1 MIHCILHI
9 IFFWPRLGDNF
20 SKTAKAQYS
29 QCGWGCPGPFDDPAE
44 CGFGWGWGRK
54 ALFQIWRIFKKT
66 IRFLHVNVMWWL
78 LLRAV
83 FTKPCVYWVCLS
95 LLVFVFRYSFATSLQ
110 TSVMCMAIMLSLTFG
125 DCRSLLMSHEAVHT
139 SMFSWEQDKPSRV
152 TKVSCLFGRS
162 NQLVFLSSCRRLGST
177 CNMHLRD
184 AYGISPPKSKSP
196 GLGFAYPDLVL
207 SSDF

>member
-1 MIHCILHI
+1 MIHCISFFFCQDLGT
-9 IFFWPRLGDNF
+9 IFPKLLRRSIRSVGEAVQAHLTILPNVALGEVEAGKHSF
-20 SKTAKAQYS
+20 S
-29 QCGWGCPGPFDDPAE
+29 F
-44 CGFGWGWGRK
+44 
-54 ALFQIWRIFKKT
+54 FQIWRIFKKT

-139 SMFSWEQDKPSRV
+139 SMFSWEQEKPSHV
-152 TKVSCLFGRS
+152 
-162 NQLVFLSSCRRLGST
+162 
-177 CNMHLRD
+177 MH
-184 AYGISPPKSKSP
+184 
-196 GLGFAYPDLVL
+196 
-207 SSDF
+207 